1 MTSGHWFGSNCNSWA
16 FGQICQKVLPQ
27 ESPADPDE
35 SLRSLDGNFFL
46 SQFSNKKKQ
55 QRQQNVQENE
65 PTMSEL
71 IEWLSYEVEGFRQDI
86 TKLENSTAA
95 TSSLEDMLRERD
107 SYLLTLL
114 SIVVSLLMVI
124 CVAFLFVF
132 YTFYKKSFFVQR
144 MSGPFSSDVIH

>member
-16 FGQICQKVLPQ
+16 FGQICQKVLPL
-27 ESPADPDE
+27 ESLADADE

-55 QRQQNVQENE
+55 RQQNLQEHE

-86 TKLENSTAA
+86 TKLENSTA
-95 TSSLEDMLRERD
+95 TSFLEDMLRERD

-124 CVAFLFVF
+124 CVAFIFVF
-132 YTFYKKSFFVQR
+132 YTFYKKSFYFQR